1 MVEVS
6 PSAGAPRASD
16 RTIARIAALN
26 QGMYSDTLHEAFDPA
41 SRPDYRLAHIRRL
54 EAMRRAGIVT
64 RDSDGRFAI
73 GADYLDKAA
82 RFEAARTGGVRVE
95 VKSWLSVEAQIERRA
110 PVWLAGVDRESLTGK
125 GFGRETASALSA
137 RRAFLEREGWLGEDG
152 QLKSG
157 MRDRLAAEELKSAA
171 DNIRGK
177 GAFLK
182 LEDGMAI
189 SGVYERPVDLA
200 QGRFALV
207 TRAKEFTLVPWRREL
222 ERYRGSEISVKARAG
237 GIDWS
242 VGRARGIGR

>member
-1 MVEVS
+1 
-6 PSAGAPRASD
+6 
-16 RTIARIAALN
+16 
-26 QGMYSDTLHEAFDPA
+26 
-41 SRPDYRLAHIRRL
+41 
-54 EAMRRAGIVT
+54 MRRAGLVT
-64 RDSDGRFAI
+64 RDSEGRFAI
-73 GADYLDKAA
+73 SADYLARAA
-82 RFEAARTGGVRVE
+82 RFETARTGGVRLE

-110 PVWLAGVDRESLTGK
+110 PVWLDGVDHGRLTGK
-125 GFGRETASALSA
+125 GFGQESASALSA

-152 QLKSG
+152 QLKPG

-171 DNIRGK
+171 NGIEGK

-207 TRAKEFTLVPWRREL
+207 ARAKEFTLVPWRPEL
-222 ERYRGSEISVKARAG
+222 ERYRGAEISVKARAG
-237 GIDWS
+237 GLDWS